1 MYSSLNS
8 YMNIIQNL
16 LFKYIKSEDVHKFV
30 FAQIYLHPRF
40 LY

>member
-16 LFKYIKSEDVHKFV
+16 LFKYIKKDVDKFV